1 MLSTGELKV
10 AEMLIQA
17 DAELDASGLFCPEP
31 VMMLHSKVRELA
43 AGDVLKVIATDPSTQ
58 RDIPKFCLFLEHQ
71 LLESNE
77 QDGTYMY
84 WIRKKQ

>member
-1 MLSTGELKV
+1 MV

-58 RDIPKFCLFLEHQ
+58 RDIPRFCLFLEHQ

>member
-1 MLSTGELKV
+1 
-10 AEMLIQA
+10 MLIQA

-31 VMMLHSKVRELA
+31 VMMLHGKVRELA

-58 RDIPKFCLFLEHQ
+58 RDIPKFCMFLEHQ
-71 LLESNE
+71 LLESSE

>member
-1 MLSTGELKV
+1 MLSKGELKV

>member
-1 MLSTGELKV
+1 
-10 AEMLIQA
+10 MLIQA

-31 VMMLHSKVRELA
+31 VMMLHGKVRELA

>member
-1 MLSTGELKV
+1 M

-58 RDIPKFCLFLEHQ
+58 RDIPKFCMFLEHQ
-71 LLESNE
+71 LLESCE

>member
-1 MLSTGELKV
+1 
-10 AEMLIQA
+10 MLIQA

>member
-1 MLSTGELKV
+1 M

-31 VMMLHSKVRELA
+31 VMMLHGKVRELA

-58 RDIPKFCLFLEHQ
+58 RDIPKFCMFLEHQ
-71 LLESNE
+71 LLESSE